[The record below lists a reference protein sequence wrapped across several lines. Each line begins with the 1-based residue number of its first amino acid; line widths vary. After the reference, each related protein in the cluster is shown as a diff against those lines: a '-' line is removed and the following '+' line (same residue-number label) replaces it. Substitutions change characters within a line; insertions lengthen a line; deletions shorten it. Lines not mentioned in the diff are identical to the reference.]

1 MKRILIFRLSS
12 LIFFLVLVAC
22 QRSTQPT
29 QPLFSDAQLTAIAN
43 TAQAG
48 SLQTQA
54 AYTPTTIPLT
64 TTPKVSAISGSSL
77 ALREDKTTLFIDHK
91 AGVQLILPADW
102 LTVRVNEDEYY
113 KAFALEPVLNNKDIT
128 DRLTQFQSTNPDFF
142 RLAALDLQADHTA
155 DGVAPD
161 ITVIF
166 QKDDNRTL
174 EAWLQAERGTKKPI
188 QGYKF
193 LSSTYQKTANF
204 KRVLII
210 EESWN
215 IGKDGTAY
223 YRGVFFNTPTGAV
236 VLDFQLNRKFKDE
249 LLPVFMQVVDSLTL
263 LNP

>member
-1 MKRILIFRLSS
+1 MKSSIMFRLSS
-12 LIFFLVLVAC
+12 FILFVALVAC
-22 QRSTQPT
+22 QRATQAT
-29 QPLFSDAQLTAIAN
+29 QPLFSDAQLTSIAN

-54 AYTPTTIPLT
+54 AYTPTPIPLT
-64 TTPKVSAISGSSL
+64 STPKVSAISGSSL
-77 ALREDKTTLFIDHK
+77 AVQGDQTTLFVDHK
-91 AGVQLILPADW
+91 AGVQLILPANW

-113 KAFALEPVLNNKDIT
+113 KAYALEPVVNNKDII
-128 DRLTQFQSTNPDFF
+128 DRLTQFQSANPDNF
-142 RLAALDLQADHTA
+142 RLAAIDVQADHTA

-166 QKDDNRTL
+166 QKNDNRTL
-174 EAWLQAERGTKKPI
+174 EAWLQAERNVKKPI

-193 LSSTYQKTANF
+193 LNSIYQKTANF
-204 KRVLII
+204 KRVLVI

-236 VLDFQLNRKFKDE
+236 VLDFQLNKKFKDE
-249 LLPVFMQVVDSLTL
+249 LLPVFMQVVDSVTL

>member
-1 MKRILIFRLSS
+1 VKQIFIFRLTS
-12 LIFFLVLVAC
+12 LSMFLALVAC
-22 QRSTQPT
+22 QRSAQPT
-29 QPLFSDAQLTAIAN
+29 QPLFSDAQLTSIAS
-43 TAQAG
+43 TAQA
-48 SLQTQA
+48 SLLQTQA
-54 AYTPTTIPLT
+54 AYTPTPIPPT
-64 TTPKVSAISGSSL
+64 STPKVSAISSSSL
-77 ALREDKTTLFIDHK
+77 ALHEDRTTLFVDHK
-91 AGVQLILPADW
+91 AGIQLILPADW

-113 KAFALEPVLNNKDIT
+113 KAYALEPVINNKDIT

-142 RLAALDLQADHTA
+142 RLAAIDVQVDHDA
-155 DGVAPD
+155 DGVVPD

-174 EAWLQAERGTKKPI
+174 EAWLQAERGAKKPI

-204 KRVLII
+204 KCVLII

-223 YRGVFFNTPTGAV
+223 YRGVFFNLPTGAV
-236 VLDFQLNRKFKDE
+236 VLDFQLNKKFKDE

-263 LNP
+263 LNQ